1 MTYWRTILLAG
12 VALGLMACG
21 GGGGGGGGGLNSTPT
36 PPPPPPPQGS
46 TAVEIF
52 QSPASQE
59 FATIGSGDTLRIRYD
74 AGSGL
79 YEVMPGAQGWTTLV
93 DEPSSIPPS
102 GNPNQSFKFAGGG
115 TNGSYFTI
123 LAHYRLTDPNL
134 KYQYSNLAFWGKQN
148 GGVQLVGQQVAFGLA
163 TPAASIPVTGAATYN
178 GMIAG
183 TSSESLDNSSEAIAN
198 GFITGSINLAFNFGG
213 GTLTGSISPFVELQ
227 DRRALGTLAFTNTVY
242 SAGSTSFSGKFDTA
256 ISGLN
261 AFSGLFTG
269 PNANELI
276 GKFAFPYTSPF
287 DGKVA
292 QATGAFI
299 GKQ

>member
-79 YEVMPGAQGWTTLV
+79 YEVMPGAQGWKTLI
-93 DEPSSIPPS
+93 DDPTAGPFA
-102 GNPNQSFKFAGGG
+102 GQPNQAFVFAG
-115 TNGSYFTI
+115 TATSQSYFYI
-123 LAHYRLTDPNL
+123 LAHYRSTEPTA
-134 KYQYSNLAFWGKQN
+134 KYQYSNLAAWGNRN
-148 GGVQLVGQQVAFGLA
+148 GGIDLVGQHVAFGMA
-163 TPAASIPVTGAATYN
+163 TPSAAIPVTGTATYN

-183 TSSESLDNSSEAIAN
+183 TTSETLDGSFEAIAN
-198 GFITGSINLAFNFGG
+198 GYVQGSINLAFNFGG
-213 GTLTGSISPFVELQ
+213 GTLSGSISPIVYLG
-227 DRRALGTLAFTNTVY
+227 DSRALGTLAFTNTVY
-242 SAGSTSFSGKFDTA
+242 SAGSTSFSGKFDTP

-269 PNANELI
+269 PKANELI

-299 GKQ
+299 GKR

>member
-1 MTYWRTILLAG
+1 MTYWRTILLAT
-12 VALGLMACG
+12 AACSLTACG
-21 GGGGGGGGGLNSTPT
+21 GGGGGGLASTPP

-79 YEVMPGAQGWTTLV
+79 YEVMPGAQGWKTLI
-93 DEPSSIPPS
+93 DDPSSS
-102 GNPNQSFKFAGGG
+102 GTAGQPNQSFVFAGGG
-115 TNGSYFTI
+115 TNGSYFV
-123 LAHYRLTDPNL
+123 LHGHYRSADTNY
-134 KYQYSNLAFWGKQN
+134 KYQYSNLASWGKQD
-148 GGVQLVGQQVAFGLA
+148 GGVQLVGQHVAFGMA
-163 TPAASIPVTGAATYN
+163 TPTAAIPVTGAATYN
-178 GMIAG
+178 GMIVG
-183 TSSESLDNSSEAIAN
+183 TSSEKVDNSGEAISS
-198 GFITGSINLAFNFGG
+198 GYITGSINLAFNIGG
-213 GTLTGSISPFVELQ
+213 GTLSGSISPIVNLG
-227 DRRALGTLAFTNTVY
+227 DSRALGTLAFTNTVY
-242 SAGSTSFSGKFDTA
+242 SAGSTSFSGKFDTP

-269 PNANELI
+269 PKANELI

-299 GKQ
+299 GKR